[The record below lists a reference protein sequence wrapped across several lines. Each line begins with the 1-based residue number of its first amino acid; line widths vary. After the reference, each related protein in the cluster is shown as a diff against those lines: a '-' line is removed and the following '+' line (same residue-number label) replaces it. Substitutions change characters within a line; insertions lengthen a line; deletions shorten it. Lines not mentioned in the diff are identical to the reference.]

1 MTALPSTTSLPL
13 WGWGGFLLF
22 IAIMLALDL
31 GVFRK
36 KSKAIGMKEAL
47 GWCGVWF
54 SLALAFTGLI
64 WWWQGSQSAS
74 EWFTAYLVELCLS
87 VDNVFVFVLIFTYF
101 KVPAQHQHRV
111 LFWGILG
118 AALMRFIFILAGV
131 GLLERFH
138 WLIYLFG
145 AFLVLTGIK
154 MALPKKEEFEPEKN
168 IVVRLFRRFYP
179 VGNHYDGG
187 RFFTK
192 HDGRRAATP
201 LFLVLLI
208 IETTD
213 VAFALD
219 SIPAVLAISRD
230 AFLVF
235 TSNIFAIL
243 GLRSLYFAL
252 RGVMGLFRYL
262 AFGLAVI
269 LVFIG
274 SKMLLTGIDVHI
286 PIGFSLGIIASVLA
300 LSIIASLA
308 IKASASSPQ
317 GTSRVD
323 DVVEGAALNREG
335 TL

>member
-1 MTALPSTTSLPL
+1 M
-13 WGWGGFLLF
+13 F
-22 IAIMLALDL
+22 IAAMLALDL

-36 KSKAIGMKEAL
+36 KSKAVAMREAL

-54 SLALAFTGLI
+54 SLALAFNGLI
-64 WWWQGSQSAS
+64 WWWQGSQSR
-74 EWFTAYLVELCLS
+74 FGV
-87 VDNVFVFVLIFTYF
+87 V
-101 KVPAQHQHRV
+101 HRV
-111 LFWGILG
+111 SRRVLPERGQCFCLRSYFHLLQGASSAPAPGALLGHLG
-118 AALMRFIFILAGV
+118 ATVMRFVFILAGV

-138 WLIYLFG
+138 WFIYVFG

-179 VGNHYDGG
+179 VTTPLRSVDVSLREDN
-187 RFFTK
+187 
-192 HDGRRAATP
+192 GRRAATP

-208 IETTD
+208 IETSD

-219 SIPAVLAISRD
+219 SIPAVLAITRD
-230 AFLVF
+230 AFIVF

-252 RGVMGLFRYL
+252 QGVMGLFRYL

-286 PIGFSLGIIASVLA
+286 PHRIFTRYHCERARPFGHRF
-300 LSIIASLA
+300 
-308 IKASASSPQ
+308 
-317 GTSRVD
+317 T
-323 DVVEGAALNREG
+323 GAQDICL
-335 TL
+335 L